1 MRRAGT
7 TRAAITLI
15 ALIAL
20 AIPAAATAKAP
31 PWKAAEQVR
40 TALFDAQR
48 DLLLG
53 GGQSGG
59 DATAAREAVEDSLAR
74 ELQRSDPAALRELR
88 QAIDDAE
95 RAVAEGDETVL
106 ANARGRA
113 ISALRRGA
121 FAVVTDAIDR
131 DDARTARTWLLIRDF
146 REATRFTRPGIDATA
161 AVDALADGDVEPQD
175 ATLQVRKDLLDAYQA
190 RLKGFLDDAEQEQER
205 GFGPALAESAGLV
218 NGYWKILAPEYE
230 KQRSAEE
237 RAATDEDFA
246 ALEKA
251 AVAGDEQGF
260 QDANEA
266 VRSDLDGFVAAPFTQ
281 EEQARRAAQLTR
293 FLDLVPIEYDDGTED
308 GRVTIP
314 FELQE
319 GVAFIDG
326 AQDALDDL
334 EPALAER
341 DPEGIATVEAAFD
354 QLRTYTSDAH
364 EGGVVVP
371 LEDVAAA
378 HDEASTA
385 LEGMFPPE
393 WEEQGDEADFDL
405 IDISLDQMEAAVS
418 ASEPAQAE
426 QARLSTYA
434 FFEFGPEIK
443 LRAFDPQLV
452 AQVEGLVWYGANGED
467 GLAELIASGAPYSDV
482 HETRLALDEVLDDA
496 RATTGEGASDAT
508 VITNA
513 AVIVFREGLEA
524 ILILAAITASMV
536 GANRRLRKPI
546 LRGALLA
553 IPASVLLWLLAQLL
567 LDSLSQYGEKL
578 EAVVGVVAIGV
589 LLLVMNWFFH
599 RVYWTEWIAGHRK
612 RGKAMIA
619 AGAGAA
625 AGTVA
630 GLYVLGFSAI
640 FREGFEIV
648 LFLQALQLSSG
659 TGVVLA
665 GVSLGLLAT
674 GIVGFLTFKLESKLP
689 YKKMLIV
696 TGVLLAFVLVVLV
709 GNTARTLQGVG
720 WMPIT
725 PIDVELPFWMGTWLG
740 VYPTVETIAAQIA
753 ALGFVVGSYFLAG
766 FVSKRRSKAAIA
778 RSEASIAS
786 ESAPEPV
793 PVGSNGSSNGSN
805 GASAGSSKPA
815 AKPPEYTRNR

>member
-1 MRRAGT
+1 M
-7 TRAAITLI
+7 
-15 ALIAL
+15 
-20 AIPAAATAKAP
+20 
-31 PWKAAEQVR
+31 
-40 TALFDAQR
+40 
-48 DLLLG
+48 
-53 GGQSGG
+53 
-59 DATAAREAVEDSLAR
+59 
-74 ELQRSDPAALRELR
+74 
-88 QAIDDAE
+88 
-95 RAVAEGDETVL
+95 L

-113 ISALRRGA
+113 VSALRRGA
-121 FAVVTDAIDR
+121 LAVVIDAIDR

-161 AVDALADGDVEPQD
+161 AVDALAAGDVEPHE
-175 ATLQVRKDLLDAYQA
+175 AMLQVRKDLLDAYQA
-190 RLKGFLDDAEQEQER
+190 RLDGFLDDAEQEQER

-230 KQRSAEE
+230 NQRSAEE
-237 RAATDEDFA
+237 RATADEDFA
-246 ALEKA
+246 ELEEA

-266 VRSDLDGFVAAPFTQ
+266 VRADLDGFVAAPFTQ

-341 DPEGIATVEAAFD
+341 DPEGIATVEAAFE
-354 QLRTYTSDAH
+354 QLRSYTSEAH

-371 LEDVAAA
+371 LGDVEAA
-378 HDEASTA
+378 HDEAATA
-385 LEGMFPPE
+385 LEAMFPPE

-452 AQVEGLVWYGANGED
+452 AEVEGLVWYGAKGED
-467 GLAELIASGAPYSDV
+467 GLAELIASGAPYSEV
-482 HETRLALDEVLDDA
+482 HETRLALDETLDDA

-524 ILILAAITASMV
+524 ILILAAITASLV
-536 GANRRLRKPI
+536 GGNRRLRKPI

-553 IPASVLLWLLAQLL
+553 IPASILLWLAATLL

-578 EAVVGVVAIGV
+578 EAVVGVIAIGV

-612 RGKAMIA
+612 RSKKLIA
-619 AGAGAA
+619 AGAGVA
-625 AGTVA
+625 AGTVV
-630 GLYVLGFSAI
+630 GLYVLGFTSI

-665 GVSLGLLAT
+665 GVSLGLAVT
-674 GIVGFLTFKLESKLP
+674 AIVGYLTFKLESKLP

-696 TGVLLAFVLVVLV
+696 TGVLLAFVLVVMV

-720 WMPIT
+720 WLPIT
-725 PIDVELPFWMGTWLG
+725 PLDFDLPFWLGTWLG
-740 VYPTVETIAAQIA
+740 IYPTVETIVAQIA

-766 FVSKRRSKAAIA
+766 WVSKRRSADAIE
-778 RSEASIAS
+778 RTE
-786 ESAPEPV
+786 ERERLPRAPERV
-793 PVGSNGSSNGSN
+793 PLKRANGATNGRVGSNGAGDGVLVGDRPRN
-805 GASAGSSKPA
+805 GATPDRERVDGVRDRAPS
-815 AKPPEYTRNR
+815 RLDR

>member
-1 MRRAGT
+1 MV
-7 TRAAITLI
+7 I
-15 ALIAL
+15 
-20 AIPAAATAKAP
+20 
-31 PWKAAEQVR
+31 
-40 TALFDAQR
+40 
-48 DLLLG
+48 
-53 GGQSGG
+53 
-59 DATAAREAVEDSLAR
+59 
-74 ELQRSDPAALRELR
+74 
-88 QAIDDAE
+88 
-95 RAVAEGDETVL
+95 
-106 ANARGRA
+106 
-113 ISALRRGA
+113 
-121 FAVVTDAIDR
+121 DAIDR
-131 DDARTARTWLLIRDF
+131 DDARTARNWLLIRDF

-161 AVDALADGDVEPQD
+161 AVDALAAGDVEPHE

-230 KQRSAEE
+230 EQRSAEE
-237 RAATDEDFA
+237 RAAADEDFA
-246 ALEKA
+246 ALEEA

-260 QDANEA
+260 EDANEA
-266 VRSDLDGFVAAPFTQ
+266 VRSDFDGFVAAPFTQ

-371 LEDVAAA
+371 LEDVEAA

-385 LEGMFPPE
+385 LEAMFPPE

-405 IDISLDQMEAAVS
+405 IDISLDQMESAVS

-536 GANRRLRKPI
+536 GANRKLRKPI

-553 IPASVLLWLLAQLL
+553 IPASVLLWLAAQLL

-612 RGKAMIA
+612 RGKKLIA
-619 AGAGAA
+619 AGATAGVA
-625 AGTVA
+625 AGTVV
-630 GLYVLGFSAI
+630 GLYVLGFTSI

-753 ALGFVVGSYFLAG
+753 ALGFVIGSYFLAG

-778 RSEASIAS
+778 RSEASVPAVAG
-786 ESAPEPV
+786 SANGNGNGRVPEAA
-793 PVGSNGSSNGSN
+793 SNGSN
-805 GASAGSSKPA
+805 GASADSNTPA
-815 AKPPEYTRNR
+815 AKPPGYTRSR